1 MEQTFQV
8 KNEQW
13 EWAKDNLPLESMT
26 ATEAKEAIE
35 AHFGVTPNELVNWRR
50 SAKRAGHHS
59 GP

>member
-35 AHFGVTPNELVNWRR
+35 AHFGVTPNAEITGSRKA
-50 SAKRAGHHS
+50 SPG
-59 GP
+59 